1 MLIIHMLVLQRSMLK
16 PHDCSPTIYANC
28 PNDISPTIY
37 ANCPHALGHRKR
49 KVGRLQVQR
58 RRRIFKED
66 RLQSAKEHFI
76 DRRSRHPKVNRRRN
90 IPFVPESRLQF

>member
-1 MLIIHMLVLQRSMLK
+1 MIVLQRSMLIVQMIFLQRSMLIV
-16 PHDCSPTIYANC
+16 HIF
-28 PNDISPTIY
+28 SPTIY
-37 ANCPHALGHRKR
+37 ANCPHDCALGHRKR